1 MDEEAVRTP
10 APTRYSLGDDLSRLS
25 VRDLEALKAAL
36 EAELARVEREIA
48 AKGSSRDAADA
59 FFRR

>member
-1 MDEEAVRTP
+1 MDEEP
-10 APTRYSLGDDLSRLS
+10 IGTRPRYGLGDDLSRLS
-25 VRDLEALKAAL
+25 VRELEALRAAVL
-36 EAELARVEREIA
+36 AEVERIAREIA